1 MRDNF
6 SKAKTI
12 VIIEFYFLLLRNIT
26 KQQFFTSK
34 KSIISFVYTLYI
46 CKELSKEIKQMLF
59 TTTVINHK
67 EQQQVEEVFEIVEQS
82 AANIFVSSIA
92 GNLYKQSIED
102 IANTKVGNKVVRNK
116 NFKQMMQESFFY
128 GANRFGTNF
137 IA

>member
-1 MRDNF
+1 
-6 SKAKTI
+6 
-12 VIIEFYFLLLRNIT
+12 
-26 KQQFFTSK
+26 
-34 KSIISFVYTLYI
+34 
-46 CKELSKEIKQMLF
+46 MLF
-59 TTTVINHK
+59 TTTVINRK
-67 EQQQVEEVFEIVEQS
+67 EIEQVEEVFEVVEQT

-92 GNLYKQSIED
+92 SNLYKQSVEE

>member
-1 MRDNF
+1 
-6 SKAKTI
+6 
-12 VIIEFYFLLLRNIT
+12 
-26 KQQFFTSK
+26 
-34 KSIISFVYTLYI
+34 
-46 CKELSKEIKQMLF
+46 MLF

-67 EQQQVEEVFEIVEQS
+67 EQQQVEEVFEIIEQS

>member
-1 MRDNF
+1 
-6 SKAKTI
+6 
-12 VIIEFYFLLLRNIT
+12 
-26 KQQFFTSK
+26 
-34 KSIISFVYTLYI
+34 
-46 CKELSKEIKQMLF
+46 MLF